1 MVNIKLTSKAVTP
14 MATINSTKV
23 KPLRQL
29 DFSGLASKK
38 WTPNQAAL
46 MFNFSY
52 LSSKAT
58 GEI

>member
-1 MVNIKLTSKAVTP
+1 VCSVGNPSEWLIFLRVIRVFRVENAV
-14 MATINSTKV
+14 
-23 KPLRQL
+23 
-29 DFSGLASKK
+29 GLASKK